1 MYFHFVTNTYLEKA
15 GFSFSWEGKHTL
27 INQNFKK
34 VIHAFKLNYEKS
46 QHIMAKPLNIIF
58 WCEYADNNYN
68 LWIYSTFRI
77 EYCQRKVV
85 RNSLWET
92 FFCSVCGGVID
103 QAAGTMEL
111 PLVSGLYRNNMDC
124 RFVFRQP
131 EGKRVAITFTKFNL
145 QQKAADGRCIDYVEV
160 LRGLLKL
167 FYWYTQDIVHLI
179 WHSVH

>member
-1 MYFHFVTNTYLEKA
+1 M
-15 GFSFSWEGKHTL
+15 
-27 INQNFKK
+27 
-34 VIHAFKLNYEKS
+34 
-46 QHIMAKPLNIIF
+46 
-58 WCEYADNNYN
+58 
-68 LWIYSTFRI
+68 

-111 PLVSGLYRNNMDC
+111 PLVNGLYRNNMDC

-160 LRGLLKL
+160 LQGLLKL
-167 FYWYTQDIVHLI
+167 FY
-179 WHSVH
+179 

>member
-1 MYFHFVTNTYLEKA
+1 
-15 GFSFSWEGKHTL
+15 
-27 INQNFKK
+27 
-34 VIHAFKLNYEKS
+34 
-46 QHIMAKPLNIIF
+46 MAKPLNIIF
-58 WCEYADNNYN
+58 WCEYADNSYN

-77 EYCQRKVV
+77 EYCQRK
-85 RNSLWET
+85 SLWET

-167 FYWYTQDIVHLI
+167 FYWFDTVCTKSGFFSEVRKFPTDIISLAGRNLLL
-179 WHSVH
+179 